1 MYKNIE
7 AEIARN
13 DLTRKE
19 IAETL
24 GLSISTV
31 SLKLNGKASITLNE
45 AIKFKKLLKTN
56 MPLEEL
62 FN

>member
-45 AIKFKKLLKTN
+45 AIKLKKLLKTN

>member
-31 SLKLNGKASITLNE
+31 SLNLNGKASITLNE
-45 AIKFKKLLKTN
+45 AIKLKKLLKTN
-56 MPLEEL
+56 MPSEEL